1 MAMTTKEL
9 MAIVE
14 TLPIEIKIELIEKLL
29 NSLHPLQ
36 KEIDKLWIEEAKRRL
51 KEIESG
57 KINTVSMEKVFE
69 NVFKK
74 YNK

>member
-14 TLPIEIKIELIEKLL
+14 TLPIEIKIELIERLL
-29 NSLHPLQ
+29 NSLHSPQ